1 MIPVYYSWA
10 AAQNHFRDHPDETCV
25 VRRRRWYWF
34 GWLEATVHCLQQ
46 AAEFYGKKA

>member
-10 AAQNHFRDHPDETCV
+10 AAFNHFTQHPNETCV
-25 VRRRRWYWF
+25 VCRRRWYWF

-46 AAEFYGKKA
+46 AAEFYGKEV